1 MMTLLPWSYALLCSL
16 TCLLLLM
23 AEEISSFDIYPAL
36 QVLAASANSIY
47 QLHHLLRISA
57 DSSSFR
63 SRGLDWI
70 AVMWEVSLVV
80 AEEEEAST

>member
-1 MMTLLPWSYALLCSL
+1 MALCPSCSL
-16 TCLLLLM
+16 TGLLLLM
-23 AEEISSFDIYPAL
+23 AEAISSFDIYL
-36 QVLAASANSIY
+36 RHRSWLVQRIQYTY

-80 AEEEEAST
+80 AEVEEAST